1 MEHFYRLSVH
11 FFAFVTFFVALQV
24 RRGFSITE
32 IDSYLANHAMRTVSL
47 GDWLSCTLA
56 CHEDTSCIS
65 YNYNMKT
72 RSCDLNDYGVL
83 TSVLATDLLIRKRGV
98 VFHQIRAAEN
108 NLPRRTVDAA
118 SQCDCSCTSESAC
131 RPGRDSYDSLPES
144 CKEIWEKS
152 RIRVDGSFFIRAK
165 SQSGYAHVFCHM
177 TPIPGCG
184 DGGWTLVMKLNGSQK
199 TFKYHSKHWTS
210 DLEYNEKAGTNMKE
224 EETKLSSYWSTPFT
238 RLCLG
243 MRDAA
248 EQDTNWISLE
258 HAATSLR
265 DVIDNGNYTA
275 TNLTITKWKSL
286 LSHSQI
292 DEQCTKQGF
301 NTDFSTVSFSGKA
314 RIGIIGFPVRCNSG
328 GASSRIGFGTEG
340 SWYGMQDSNSCGNER
355 GSTTSKTAF
364 GYIFVQ

>member
-11 FFAFVTFFVALQV
+11 FFAFVTFFVALHL

-65 YNYNMKT
+65 YNYNMET

-83 TSVLATDLLIRKRGV
+83 TSILGTDLLIKKRGV

-165 SQSGYAHVFCHM
+165 SRSGHAHVFCHM
-177 TPIPGCG
+177 TPIPECG
-184 DGGWTLVMKLNGSQK
+184 DGGWTLVMKLNGRKK
-199 TFKYHSKHWTS
+199 TFKYHSKHWTN
-210 DLEYNEKAGTNMKE
+210 DLGYNEKAGTNMKE

-265 DVIDNGNYTA
+265 DVIGNGNYTA

-286 LSHSQI
+286 LTHSQI

-301 NTDFSTVSFSGKA
+301 NTDYRLVTSSGKA
-314 RIGIIGFPVRCNSG
+314 RIGIIGFPGRCDSG

-340 SWYGMQDSNSCGNER
+340 DWQGMQDSNSCGNEKGR
-355 GSTTSKTAF
+355 TTSKTAF

>member
-11 FFAFVTFFVALQV
+11 FFAFVTFFVALQL

-65 YNYNMKT
+65 YNYNMET

-83 TSVLATDLLIRKRGV
+83 TSVLGTDLLIKKRGV
-98 VFHQIRAAEN
+98 VFHQIRIHTTVYQ
-108 NLPRRTVDAA
+108 NLVRKFGKNP
-118 SQCDCSCTSESAC
+118 
-131 RPGRDSYDSLPES
+131 
-144 CKEIWEKS
+144 
-152 RIRVDGSFFIRAK
+152 
-165 SQSGYAHVFCHM
+165 
-177 TPIPGCG
+177 
-184 DGGWTLVMKLNGSQK
+184 
-199 TFKYHSKHWTS
+199 
-210 DLEYNEKAGTNMKE
+210 GTNMKE

-265 DVIDNGNYTA
+265 D
-275 TNLTITKWKSL
+275 
-286 LSHSQI
+286 
-292 DEQCTKQGF
+292 EQCTKQGF
-301 NTDFSTVSFSGKA
+301 NTDYRLVTSSGKA
-314 RIGIIGFPVRCNSG
+314 RIGIIGFPGRCDSG

-340 SWYGMQDSNSCGNER
+340 DWQGMQDSNSCGNEKGR
-355 GSTTSKTAF
+355 TTSKTAF